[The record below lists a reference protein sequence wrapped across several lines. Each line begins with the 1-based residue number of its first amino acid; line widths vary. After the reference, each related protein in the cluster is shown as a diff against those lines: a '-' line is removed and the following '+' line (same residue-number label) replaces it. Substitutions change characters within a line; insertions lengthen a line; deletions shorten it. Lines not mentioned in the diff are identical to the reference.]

1 MISIM
6 KLLDTLKSY
15 FPDRLKDISL
25 KLSQLAQLWDKGLDV
40 NGTRKGRPSQPY
52 SQVEWVWICVNLLID
67 TCRTVPLMLSNAN
80 DEVLESGPLYNYVYS
95 KQFSRLFQETLGF
108 YILYR
113 EVYWITLDSSGMTP
127 TSILVVGPN
136 SCRPVIEKGVL
147 VGYALQIGGKETIL
161 LLEDVYVIKNF
172 NPYDTNRGC
181 GPLNAGEMSISTAYQ
196 AMQYNES
203 LLANGARLSVGL
215 TVPQGVQLSP
225 EEIQKLKREFSSKHA
240 GAANAGKVLLM
251 QGITDVKTFSQ
262 TMADLQMVDMS
273 KFTANTICALF
284 NVPPEVVGLN
294 NEAQY
299 AHGPA
304 TQRLILYGVSPLLDA
319 ISTALDEG
327 IIQKYKFKSVQNKF
341 VDFAKSAIAATRFP
355 LRCRALYRRA
365 KAQAVMAGQSI
376 FAWFDIASHPA
387 IQEMMRDQ
395 IAKIIPMV
403 EKGVPI
409 NQLID
414 AHDLPYDTSSMP
426 WGNDWWIP
434 MGQVPAR
441 FVLEGGLEAF
451 SGPVLPEGQTDDEDE
466 TLPPANAP
474 KEDEEKKSF
483 EDAEKASAADRVWN
497 RYIASFAPIEKAYS
511 DQVRQYFRRQ
521 RMELVGKLK
530 AALGESKS
538 IKADA
543 NQIVAR
549 VVFDLVS
556 ENKKLRV
563 INRIF
568 FERAS
573 DLGIAQAES
582 EVAGLKGEPLKDAVK
597 RVRLSAVMRNSLQ
610 VSSESVSKVNAV
622 SKKRIAVQLRQGLE
636 AGEGLPELTDRIAG
650 VLDTSHARA
659 NLIARTQVSG
669 AVSSG
674 RFAGMKDAGVE
685 KKGWLTARDGAVRPD
700 HKQAGIDYADGIPID
715 QPFKVGGDTLM
726 YPGDPAGSAAQIANC
741 RCMTIARLL
750 AGGKTMNIADYDTVK
765 ILNHFEVKTLLSE
778 V

>member
-1 MISIM
+1 M

-15 FPDRLKDISL
+15 FPNRLKDISF
-25 KLSQLAQLWDKGLDV
+25 KLSQLAQLWDKGMDV
-40 NGTRKGRPSQPY
+40 GGTRKGRPSQPY

-67 TCRTVPLMLSNAN
+67 TCKTVPLMLSNAN
-80 DEVLESGPLYNYVYS
+80 DEVLESGPLYNYVYN
-95 KQFSRLFQETLGF
+95 KEFSRLFQETLGF

-113 EVYWITLDSSGMTP
+113 EVYWITLDSKGVSP
-127 TSILVVGPN
+127 TSILVAGPN
-136 SCRPVIEKGVL
+136 SCRPVVEKGVL
-147 VGYALQIGGKETIL
+147 VGYALRTGSKETTL
-161 LLEDVYVIKNF
+161 VLEDVYVIKNF
-172 NPYDTNRGC
+172 NPYDPYRGC

-215 TVPQGVQLSP
+215 TVPPGVQLSP

-251 QGITDVKTFSQ
+251 TGITDVKTFSQ

-294 NEAQY
+294 SEAQY

-319 ISTALDEG
+319 ISTAMDEG
-327 IIQKYKFKSVQNKF
+327 LIQKYKFKAVHNKF
-341 VDFAKSAIAATRFP
+341 IEFAKSKIAAARFP
-355 LRCRALYRRA
+355 LRCRAAYRRV
-365 KAQAVMAGQSI
+365 KTQAVMAGQTL

-395 IAKIIPMV
+395 IAKIMPLA

-414 AHDLPYDTSSMP
+414 AHDLPYDTTLMP
-426 WGNDWWIP
+426 WGNEWWVP

-441 FVLEGGLEAF
+441 FILEGGLEAF
-451 SGPVLPEGQTDDEDE
+451 TGPALPEGQTDEDED
-466 TLPPANAP
+466 TPPENPP
-474 KEDEEKKSF
+474 KEDAKKKSI
-483 EDAEKASAADRVWN
+483 EAAEKSSAAGRIWN
-497 RYIASFAPIEKAYS
+497 RYIQSFLPLEKAYA
-511 DQVRQYFRRQ
+511 DQVRLYFRNQ
-521 RMELVGKLK
+521 RKELVGKLK
-530 AALGESKS
+530 VALGESKS
-538 IKADA
+538 VEADT

-549 VVFDLVS
+549 VVFDLVN

-563 INRIF
+563 INRVF
-568 FERAS
+568 FERAA

-582 EVAGLKGEPLKDAVK
+582 EVAGLKGDALKEAVR
-597 RVRLSAVMRNSLQ
+597 RVRLSPAMRNTLA
-610 VSSESVSKVNAV
+610 VSSEKVSSVNAV
-622 SKKRIAVQLRQGLE
+622 SRRRIASQLRQGLE

-685 KKGWLTARDGAVRPD
+685 KKGWLTARDSSVRPD

-726 YPGDPAGSAAQIANC
+726 YPGDPAGTAAQIANC

-750 AGGKTMNIADYDTVK
+750 AGGKAMDIADYDRAR
-765 ILNHFEVKTLLSE
+765 ILDYFEVKTLLNE